1 MSEYFYTNDLCVLM
15 DVFLRELADLDEESE
30 SVCLSI
36 ILLSST
42 LFWPTL
48 FQLRHTYLRVLH
60 PLLTKTQLR
69 DIPYKRPQILVTLE
83 SLLGNSKIRE
93 VNPTT
98 KRLVDR
104 CLSGDW
110 CLQPRELRE
119 SAGYGIRRVSSPN
132 SETSTSMGPPGSMHL
147 DITGNK
153 VMKSLKHS
161 KSVEQLS
168 IRSEPSTRQIPRS
181 PLDQVQTRRP
191 SNASIQSLPAFVSP
205 NSPKIIAAPASK
217 RRQNTST
224 TLVEDVQPARQ
235 NSLPLG
241 VEHYYQL
248 PPSPLSPHTRSAPAT
263 PPSPP
268 AAEETST
275 QTQPR
280 RRPPPPTPTK
290 RRKPPAIPLGRTHG
304 GATITTIRSSEPSPL
319 SKVYKAPIG
328 LQQSTVP

>member
-1 MSEYFYTNDLCVLM
+1 M
-15 DVFLRELADLDEESE
+15 
-30 SVCLSI
+30 
-36 ILLSST
+36 
-42 LFWPTL
+42 
-48 FQLRHTYLRVLH
+48 LH

-110 CLQPRELRE
+110 CLQLRELRE
-119 SAGYGIRRVSSPN
+119 SAGYGIQRGSTPN
-132 SETSTSMGPPGSMHL
+132 SETSTILSPPMAMGPPSIHL
-147 DITGNK
+147 DTAGNK
-153 VMKSLKHS
+153 AIKSLKHS

-168 IRSEPSTRQIPRS
+168 IRADPSTRQILRS

-191 SNASIQSLPAFVSP
+191 SNASIQSLPGFVSP
-205 NSPKIIAAPASK
+205 TSPKIIAAPASK
-217 RRQNTST
+217 RRQNSSTSP
-224 TLVEDVQPARQ
+224 VDDVQIARQ
-235 NSLPLG
+235 SSLPN
-241 VEHYYQL
+241 YYQQ
-248 PPSPLSPHTRSAPAT
+248 PPSPLSPLSPHTRSAPAVVAT

-268 AAEETST
+268 ASEEISM

-280 RRPPPPTPTK
+280 RRPPPPTPIK
-290 RRKPPAIPLGRTHG
+290 RRKPPAIPLGRTHS

-328 LQQSTVP
+328 LQQSTA

>member
-1 MSEYFYTNDLCVLM
+1 M
-15 DVFLRELADLDEESE
+15 
-30 SVCLSI
+30 
-36 ILLSST
+36 
-42 LFWPTL
+42 
-48 FQLRHTYLRVLH
+48 LH

-110 CLQPRELRE
+110 CLQLRELRE

-132 SETSTSMGPPGSMHL
+132 SETSTILSPPANMGPPASMHL

-168 IRSEPSTRQIPRS
+168 VRADPSTRQIPRS

-217 RRQNTST
+217 RRQNMNTI
-224 TLVEDVQPARQ
+224 LVEDVYTARQ
-235 NSLPLG
+235 SSLPLA
-241 VEHYYQL
+241 VEHYYQN
-248 PPSPLSPHTRSAPAT
+248 PPSPLSPHTRSAPAVVTATAATT

-268 AAEETST
+268 AAEEPST

-319 SKVYKAPIG
+319 SKAYKAPIG
-328 LQQSTVP
+328 LQQSTVS

>member
-1 MSEYFYTNDLCVLM
+1 M
-15 DVFLRELADLDEESE
+15 
-30 SVCLSI
+30 
-36 ILLSST
+36 
-42 LFWPTL
+42 
-48 FQLRHTYLRVLH
+48 
-60 PLLTKTQLR
+60 
-69 DIPYKRPQILVTLE
+69 TLE

-110 CLQPRELRE
+110 CLQLRELRE
-119 SAGYGIRRVSSPN
+119 SAGYGIQRVSSPN
-132 SETSTSMGPPGSMHL
+132 SETSTILSPPGNMPASMHL
-147 DITGNK
+147 DSTGNK

-168 IRSEPSTRQIPRS
+168 IRAEPSTRQIPRS
-181 PLDQVQTRRP
+181 PLDQIQTRRP

-205 NSPKIIAAPASK
+205 NSPKIITAPASK
-217 RRQNTST
+217 RRQNTSNT
-224 TLVEDVQPARQ
+224 PVEEVQTARH

-241 VEHYYQL
+241 AEHYYRQ
-248 PPSPLSPHTRSAPAT
+248 PPSPLSPHSRSPTAVVAAT
-263 PPSPP
+263 TATTPSSPP

>member
-1 MSEYFYTNDLCVLM
+1 M
-15 DVFLRELADLDEESE
+15 
-30 SVCLSI
+30 
-36 ILLSST
+36 
-42 LFWPTL
+42 
-48 FQLRHTYLRVLH
+48 
-60 PLLTKTQLR
+60 
-69 DIPYKRPQILVTLE
+69 
-83 SLLGNSKIRE
+83 
-93 VNPTT
+93 
-98 KRLVDR
+98 
-104 CLSGDW
+104 
-110 CLQPRELRE
+110 
-119 SAGYGIRRVSSPN
+119 RRVSSPN
-132 SETSTSMGPPGSMHL
+132 SETSTNMGPPGSMHL

-168 IRSEPSTRQIPRS
+168 VRSEPSTRQIPRS

-217 RRQNTST
+217 RRQNTS
-224 TLVEDVQPARQ
+224 EDVQTARQ
-235 NSLPLG
+235 NSLPLEA
-241 VEHYYQL
+241 EHYYQH
-248 PPSPLSPHTRSAPAT
+248 PPSLLSPHIRSAPAVVAATAAAT

-290 RRKPPAIPLGRTHG
+290 RRKPPAIPLGRTHS

>member
-1 MSEYFYTNDLCVLM
+1 M
-15 DVFLRELADLDEESE
+15 
-30 SVCLSI
+30 
-36 ILLSST
+36 
-42 LFWPTL
+42 
-48 FQLRHTYLRVLH
+48 
-60 PLLTKTQLR
+60 
-69 DIPYKRPQILVTLE
+69 TLE

-110 CLQPRELRE
+110 CLQLRELRE
-119 SAGYGIRRVSSPN
+119 SAGYGIQRVGSPN
-132 SETSTSMGPPGSMHL
+132 SETSSTILSPPGNMGAPSSMHL
-147 DITGNK
+147 DISGNK

-168 IRSEPSTRQIPRS
+168 VRTEPSTRQIPRS
-181 PLDQVQTRRP
+181 PLDQIQTRRP
-191 SNASIQSLPAFVSP
+191 SNASVQSLPTFVSP
-205 NSPKIIAAPASK
+205 NTPKIIAAPASK
-217 RRQNTST
+217 RRQGTST
-224 TLVEDVQPARQ
+224 TPVEEVQTARQ
-235 NSLPLG
+235 NSLPLAA
-241 VEHYYQL
+241 ERYYQQT
-248 PPSPLSPHTRSAPAT
+248 PSLLVPHTRPAPAVVAAT
-263 PPSPP
+263 AAATPSPP
-268 AAEETST
+268 AAEETSM

>member
-1 MSEYFYTNDLCVLM
+1 M
-15 DVFLRELADLDEESE
+15 
-30 SVCLSI
+30 
-36 ILLSST
+36 
-42 LFWPTL
+42 
-48 FQLRHTYLRVLH
+48 LH

-110 CLQPRELRE
+110 CLQLRELRE
-119 SAGYGIRRVSSPN
+119 SAGYGIQRVSSPN
-132 SETSTSMGPPGSMHL
+132 SETSTILSPPAGLPSSIHL

-153 VMKSLKHS
+153 GIKSLKHS

-168 IRSEPSTRQIPRS
+168 IRTDPSTRHIPRS

-191 SNASIQSLPAFVSP
+191 SNASIQSLPTFVSP
-205 NSPKIIAAPASK
+205 TSQKIIATPASK

-224 TLVEDVQPARQ
+224 TPVEEVQIARQ
-235 NSLPLG
+235 SSLP
-241 VEHYYQL
+241 HYYQQ
-248 PPSPLSPHTRSAPAT
+248 PPSPLSPHTRSGPAIVA
-263 PPSPP
+263 SPP
-268 AAEETST
+268 PPAVEEAST

-290 RRKPPAIPLGRTHG
+290 RRKPPAIPLGRTHS

-328 LQQSTVP
+328 LQSTVP

>member
-1 MSEYFYTNDLCVLM
+1 M
-15 DVFLRELADLDEESE
+15 
-30 SVCLSI
+30 
-36 ILLSST
+36 
-42 LFWPTL
+42 W
-48 FQLRHTYLRVLH
+48 
-60 PLLTKTQLR
+60 
-69 DIPYKRPQILVTLE
+69 
-83 SLLGNSKIRE
+83 E

-110 CLQPRELRE
+110 CLQLRELRE

-132 SETSTSMGPPGSMHL
+132 SETSTILSPQGNIGPPSMHL
-147 DITGNK
+147 DISGNK

-168 IRSEPSTRQIPRS
+168 VRAEQSTRQIPRS
-181 PLDQVQTRRP
+181 PLDQIQTRRP

-205 NSPKIIAAPASK
+205 NSPKIITAPASK
-217 RRQNTST
+217 RRQNTGTSP
-224 TLVEDVQPARQ
+224 VEDVQTARQ
-235 NSLPLG
+235 SSLSHGPERL
-241 VEHYYQL
+241 HQP
-248 PPSPLSPHTRSAPAT
+248 PPSPLALYARSAPLIVAATAAAT
-263 PPSPP
+263 PPSPS
-268 AAEETST
+268 AAEEKST

-280 RRPPPPTPTK
+280 RRPPPPTPIK

-319 SKVYKAPIG
+319 SKVYKTSIG

>member
-1 MSEYFYTNDLCVLM
+1 M
-15 DVFLRELADLDEESE
+15 
-30 SVCLSI
+30 
-36 ILLSST
+36 
-42 LFWPTL
+42 
-48 FQLRHTYLRVLH
+48 LH

-69 DIPYKRPQILVTLE
+69 EIPYKRPQILLTLE

-110 CLQPRELRE
+110 CLQLRELRE
-119 SAGYGIRRVSSPN
+119 SAGYGVQRVGSPN
-132 SETSTSMGPPGSMHL
+132 SETSTILSPQGHLGPPASMHL
-147 DITGNK
+147 DISGNK
-153 VMKSLKHS
+153 AMKSLKHS

-168 IRSEPSTRQIPRS
+168 VRTEPSTRQIPRS
-181 PLDQVQTRRP
+181 PLDQIQTRRP
-191 SNASIQSLPAFVSP
+191 SNASVQSLPAFVSP
-205 NSPKIIAAPASK
+205 NTPKIIAAPASK
-217 RRQNTST
+217 RRQGTST
-224 TLVEDVQPARQ
+224 TLVEEVQPARQ
-235 NSLPLG
+235 SSLPLSA
-241 VEHYYQL
+241 EHYQHS
-248 PPSPLSPHTRSAPAT
+248 PSPLAPHIRSAPSAVVATAAGT

-268 AAEETST
+268 AADETST

-280 RRPPPPTPTK
+280 RRPPPPAPTK

>member
-1 MSEYFYTNDLCVLM
+1 
-15 DVFLRELADLDEESE
+15 
-30 SVCLSI
+30 
-36 ILLSST
+36 
-42 LFWPTL
+42 
-48 FQLRHTYLRVLH
+48 VLH

-110 CLQPRELRE
+110 CLQLRELRE

-132 SETSTSMGPPGSMHL
+132 SETSTNTGPPDSMHL
-147 DITGNK
+147 NITGNK

-168 IRSEPSTRQIPRS
+168 VRSEPSTRQIPRS

-217 RRQNTST
+217 RRQNT
-224 TLVEDVQPARQ
+224 LPEGVQTARQ
-235 NSLPLG
+235 NSLPL
-241 VEHYYQL
+241 VAEHYHPL
-248 PPSPLSPHTRSAPAT
+248 PPSPLTPPIRSAPTVTAAATT

-268 AAEETST
+268 AAEEPPSST
-275 QTQPR
+275 QTQQPR

>member
-1 MSEYFYTNDLCVLM
+1 M
-15 DVFLRELADLDEESE
+15 
-30 SVCLSI
+30 
-36 ILLSST
+36 
-42 LFWPTL
+42 
-48 FQLRHTYLRVLH
+48 LH

-104 CLSGDW
+104 CLSGNW
-110 CLQPRELRE
+110 CLQLRELRE
-119 SAGYGIRRVSSPN
+119 SAGYGIQRVSSPN
-132 SETSTSMGPPGSMHL
+132 NETSTILSPPLGPPTSMHL

-168 IRSEPSTRQIPRS
+168 IRTEPSTRQTPRS
-181 PLDQVQTRRP
+181 PLDLVQTRRP
-191 SNASIQSLPAFVSP
+191 SNASIQSLPGFVSP
-205 NSPKIIAAPASK
+205 TSPKIIAAPASK
-217 RRQNTST
+217 RRHNTST
-224 TLVEDVQPARQ
+224 TPVDDVQIARQ
-235 NSLPLG
+235 NSLPN
-241 VEHYYQL
+241 YSQQ
-248 PPSPLSPHTRSAPAT
+248 PPSPLSPLSPHTQFAPAVVST

-280 RRPPPPTPTK
+280 RRPPPPTPVK
-290 RRKPPAIPLGRTHG
+290 RRKPPAIPLGRTHS

>member
-1 MSEYFYTNDLCVLM
+1 M
-15 DVFLRELADLDEESE
+15 
-30 SVCLSI
+30 
-36 ILLSST
+36 
-42 LFWPTL
+42 
-48 FQLRHTYLRVLH
+48 LH

-69 DIPYKRPQILVTLE
+69 DIPYKRTQILVTLE

-110 CLQPRELRE
+110 CLQLRELRE
-119 SAGYGIRRVSSPN
+119 SAGYGLQRVSTPS
-132 SETSTSMGPPGSMHL
+132 SETSNILSPPTLGPPSMHL
-147 DITGNK
+147 DTTT

-161 KSVEQLS
+161 KSVEQIS
-168 IRSEPSTRQIPRS
+168 IRADPSSTRQTLRS

-217 RRQNTST
+217 RRQNNMSTSP
-224 TLVEDVQPARQ
+224 VDDIQMIARQ
-235 NSLPLG
+235 SSLPN
-241 VEHYYQL
+241 YYQQ
-248 PPSPLSPHTRSAPAT
+248 PPSPLSPLSPTHTRST
-263 PPSPP
+263 PPPPPPPP
-268 AAEETST
+268 AVAAAAAATLPASEETTT

-280 RRPPPPTPTK
+280 RRPPPPTPIK
-290 RRKPPAIPLGRTHG
+290 RRKPPAIPLGRTHS

-328 LQQSTVP
+328 LQQSTA

>member
-1 MSEYFYTNDLCVLM
+1 
-15 DVFLRELADLDEESE
+15 
-30 SVCLSI
+30 
-36 ILLSST
+36 
-42 LFWPTL
+42 
-48 FQLRHTYLRVLH
+48 VLH

-110 CLQPRELRE
+110 CLQLRELRE
-119 SAGYGIRRVSSPN
+119 SAGYGIQRVSTPSSEASTILSPPVL
-132 SETSTSMGPPGSMHL
+132 GPPTSMHL

-168 IRSEPSTRQIPRS
+168 IRIEPSTRQILRS

-205 NSPKIIAAPASK
+205 TSPKIITAPVSK
-217 RRQNTST
+217 RRQSTSSSPAD
-224 TLVEDVQPARQ
+224 DVQIVRQ
-235 NSLPLG
+235 SSLP
-241 VEHYYQL
+241 HYHQQ
-248 PPSPLSPHTRSAPAT
+248 PPSPLSPSSPHTRSPAVVT
-263 PPSPP
+263 TTPSPL

-280 RRPPPPTPTK
+280 RRPPPPTPIK
-290 RRKPPAIPLGRTHG
+290 RRKPPAIPLGRTHS